1 MNRNHKRSILKAAIS
16 DFTQATRHHPIVYTH
31 APAPPLTTQP
41 FTLESVRK
49 ILQSDN
55 YEELQRLIDDKYV
68 TNMNAIF
75 QKAPNHSLLMVACI
89 AGSLECVKI
98 LLANKANINLKVK
111 YYEPNSILRC
121 SSTSGNLQLVEYVIA
136 HGAEVNDVVIYTCLR
151 SLLTITNIDIVK
163 LLVHHLT
170 VIVSLTNRH
179 DNRGLI
185 SLIELACKLGRLDVV
200 EFVLE
205 HTKDRPVIQAYV
217 HSAFLIAAKCG
228 HIHILSFLLS
238 RPEITPQTLS
248 SAITYACPKNRVK
261 VIRYLLQN
269 GGIIDNRPCEKPIL
283 GTALIK
289 RYYKLATVLIKHN
302 VDVNAIT
309 IDQRSMLYL
318 ACLQNNLHIV
328 KLLIA
333 KDVDIDDLDP
343 DYPLLRVS
351 YRNNKII
358 KLLLAHGVDPNIHYD
373 DGKTPL
379 LDVAESG
386 YIRHHE
392 NNGGMYGCSNG
403 PGCQRCGNG
412 DYSDN
417 EYGASD
423 VDDDDDSSSGDETEG
438 GVSDGGEGGSGDGS
452 VDESEDESGSDD
464 GDDVN
469 KGEALMRLL
478 LQYNAD
484 VNLADAITGE
494 TPLMLAALDLNVGKV
509 KLLLEYGADVSKVD
523 DRGRNVLVK
532 LGQQYTKSTKR
543 VGYSTRSERIVQ
555 LCQQYMDINS
565 PDAKPLLK

>member
-1 MNRNHKRSILKAAIS
+1 M
-16 DFTQATRHHPIVYTH
+16 
-31 APAPPLTTQP
+31 
-41 FTLESVRK
+41 
-49 ILQSDN
+49 
-55 YEELQRLIDDKYV
+55 
-68 TNMNAIF
+68 
-75 QKAPNHSLLMVACI
+75 
-89 AGSLECVKI
+89 
-98 LLANKANINLKVK
+98 
-111 YYEPNSILRC
+111 
-121 SSTSGNLQLVEYVIA
+121 
-136 HGAEVNDVVIYTCLR
+136 
-151 SLLTITNIDIVK
+151 
-163 LLVHHLT
+163 
-170 VIVSLTNRH
+170 
-179 DNRGLI
+179 
-185 SLIELACKLGRLDVV
+185 V

-205 HTKDRPVIQAYV
+205 HTKDHPVIQAYV

-228 HIHILSFLLS
+228 HIHILTFLLS

-261 VIRYLLQN
+261 VVRYLLRN
-269 GGIIDNRPCEKPIL
+269 GGIIDNRPRENPIL
-283 GTALIK
+283 GTALFK
-289 RYYKLATVLIKHN
+289 KYYKLATLLIKHN

-309 IDQRSMLYL
+309 INQRSMLYL

-328 KLLIA
+328 KLLIQ

-386 YIRHHE
+386 YIRRHE
-392 NNGGMYGCSNG
+392 NSGGMFGCSNG

-423 VDDDDDSSSGDETEG
+423 VDESEDEDSSVHSSADEVEG

-452 VDESEDESGSDD
+452 LYSSDEESSSDD
-464 GDDVN
+464 SDDSN

-484 VNLADAITGE
+484 VNLSDAISGE

-509 KLLLEYGADVSKVD
+509 KLLLEYGADVNKVD
-523 DRGRNVLVK
+523 SRGRNILVK
-532 LGQQYTKSTKR
+532 LGQLYTKSTKR
-543 VGYSTRSERIVQ
+543 VGNSKYEHIVQ